1 MCGLYVAMG
10 LGWLMVCALHWRDLL
25 RIQFWIGAVIFL
37 GMLEKA
43 MFYAE
48 FQNINS
54 TGIPTR
60 SLIVLAEVV
69 SCAKRTLARY
79 KSVWKNEKFTLSEK
93 KIFRQ
98 INSFQNACH
107 HC

>member
-1 MCGLYVAMG
+1 MNSYFYKIIFISRLV
-10 LGWLMVCALHWRDLL
+10 VCALHWRDLL

-43 MFYAE
+43 LFYAE

-54 TGIPTR
+54 LGIPTK

-79 KSVWKNEKFTLSEK
+79 LL
-93 KIFRQ
+93 
-98 INSFQNACH
+98 
-107 HC
+107 